1 MISFAKYNKIA
12 FVWGGTGGHVTPIV
26 ALIHEHSHINLDYLW
41 IGGKNSLESEEANK
55 EKIRFFPIQ
64 TLKISTVWSWKT
76 LIYPFV
82 LIRGIFQA
90 RAVLLAQKPDI
101 VFSKGW
107 PGSVSVGI
115 AAWMLMIPLWIH
127 ESDTIPGKSNIIL
140 GFLAERIFLGFD
152 ISRKHFQDLK
162 CTVVGQII
170 DPDISKPPKDYR
182 YWKTPKNHILVIC
195 GSQGSRDVFR
205 AIAETCR
212 PLDVEWIILLGL
224 LNKDERALFHGF
236 QNITLYDWIDAHTLG
251 SILSKTDLVITRGS
265 ATSLAEVDLFKKKK
279 IIIPLPWS
287 SDNHQYHNALWY
299 RENRG
304 DIILENRDMM
314 KKLQQTITNTLSGVV
329 IGRTMERN
337 DDFLR

>member
-26 ALIHEHSHINLDYLW
+26 ALVHEHAHVHIDYLW
-41 IGGKNSLESEEANK
+41 IGGKNSLESEEAAK
-55 EKIRFFPIQ
+55 EKIRFFNIN
-64 TLKISTVWSWKT
+64 TLKLSTVWSPKV

-90 RAVLLAQKPDI
+90 RAVLLAEKPDI

-115 AAWMLMIPLWIH
+115 AAWMLMIPLWLH
-127 ESDTIPGKSNIIL
+127 ESDTIPGRSNLLL
-140 GFLAERIFLGFD
+140 GFLAERVFLGFD
-152 ISRKHFQDLK
+152 ISRKYFQDTK

-170 DPDISKPPKDYR
+170 DPDILKPAKDYR
-182 YWKTPKNHILVIC
+182 YWKTTKNHILVIC
-195 GSQGSRDVFR
+195 GSQWSRDVFR

-212 PLDVEWIILLGL
+212 HIDVEWIVLLGL
-224 LNKDERALFHGF
+224 LNKDERSLFHDF
-236 QNITLYDWIDAHTLG
+236 QSITLYDWIDAHTLG
-251 SILSKTDLVITRGS
+251 SILSKADLIITRGS
-265 ATSLAEVDLFKKKK
+265 ATSLAEIDLFKKRK

-287 SDNHQYHNALWY
+287 ADNHQYHNALWY

-304 DIILENRDMM
+304 DIMLENRDMM
-314 KKLQQTITNTLSGVV
+314 KKLQQTITNTLSGDI
-329 IGRTMERN
+329 IGRTMERSN
-337 DDFLR
+337 DFLR